1 MCINYISKRNRSQQ
15 WLAVLVLFAYLCIF
29 FNLAY
34 AQEDLQVKGRK
45 TFLWSIETGKNTV
58 YLLGSLHIL
67 KSNSFPLGVEI
78 EDAYMDSKKIV
89 LETDLDSINNP
100 EFQAKMIT
108 LGLYPEG
115 QTLAQNVS
123 RETYR
128 LLEKKLVAVG
138 LPVAHFNRFRPWV
151 SALALTFMEFQRL
164 GFDPSYGIDTHFF
177 NKAKKDGKEIIVLET
192 MDYQLGLFT
201 KMGKA
206 EQESFLRQALKDL
219 EVIDTMASEMVSS
232 WKTGDVDKLNSIIKS
247 SFKAHPGIYNRFIIQ
262 RNKRWI
268 SRIEDLMRQDENVL
282 VIVGAGHLVGTESI
296 LELLKK
302 KGYKIVRR

>member
-67 KSNSFPLGVEI
+67 KNDSFPLGVEI

>member
-67 KSNSFPLGVEI
+67 KNDSFPLGVEI

-247 SFKAHPGIYNRFIIQ
+247 SFEAHPDIYNRFIIQ

-302 KGYKIVRR
+302 KGYKIVWR

>member
-45 TFLWSIETGKNTV
+45 NFLWSIETGKNTV

-67 KSNSFPLGVEI
+67 KNDSFPLGVEI